1 MISVIQEG
9 QKSGSL
15 GVPAEFP
22 PEKWSTPKIEILQYL
37 DLGLLLE
44 AEILLKYV
52 LSAPQYFYM
61 IFFSFLYIL
70 QTRIIKFLI

>member
-9 QKSGSL
+9 QKSGGL
-15 GVPAEFP
+15 WGYLLNFLLKNGLPL
-22 PEKWSTPKIEILQYL
+22 KIEILQYL

-52 LSAPQYFYM
+52 LLAPQYFYM
-61 IFFSFLYIL
+61 IFFLFCIFYRPELPN
-70 QTRIIKFLI
+70 F